1 MATARKV
8 TWTTPTGKKRVRWQY
23 SLQVNGKQDQRMFE
37 TREECEAALQ
47 DRQKEI
53 REGRIYGVV
62 TRKFGQVV
70 EEYLAYKRAKGKRSV
85 EEDDEILNRKLV
97 PFFGADT
104 KMVDLKD
111 SRIADYERAK
121 AVEINPRTER
131 TLTTST
137 VNRHLS
143 VLRCL
148 LRLAKKWGYVREVPQ
163 IEMGKEPE
171 GRLRYLEKDEAI
183 RLLDACRESKKN
195 PYLHSIVTV
204 ALYTGMRKGEVFGLT
219 WDRLDFS
226 RGAILLEHTK
236 SGKRREV
243 PMSQAVHNVL
253 SDLRKQQER
262 VGEAPEGL
270 VFRRA
275 NGARWGEINTAFS
288 VALTKAGISNLRFHD
303 LRHTFAS
310 WLIMDG
316 ATLVEVK
323 ELLGHHDITM
333 TLRYAHL
340 APGRLREAVGRMDRL
355 MEGAPGR
362 TIPGEG
368 FKSGSLP
375 ARAS

>member
-204 ALYTGMRKGEVFGLT
+204 ALYTGMRKGEILGLE
-219 WDRLDFS
+219 WDRMDFS
-226 RGAILLEHTK
+226 RGIILLEQTK

-270 VFRRA
+270 VFRIRTELA
-275 NGARWGEINTAFS
+275 YYPYKFPDWELR
-288 VALTKAGISNLRFHD
+288 GIRD
-303 LRHTFAS
+303 LR
-310 WLIMDG
+310 IYKD
-316 ATLVEVK
+316 
-323 ELLGHHDITM
+323 
-333 TLRYAHL
+333 
-340 APGRLREAVGRMDRL
+340 
-355 MEGAPGR
+355 GR
-362 TIPGEG
+362 TLYH
-368 FKSGSLP
+368 LP
-375 ARAS
+375 QYPLMLRKRASYLTDFKQEAEAAELFRKAQKLEQGLDFYRK

>member
-1 MATARKV
+1 MATVRKV
-8 TWTTPTGKKRVRWQY
+8 TWATPKGKKQVRWQY

-104 KMVDLKD
+104 KMVDIKD

-148 LRLAKKWGYVREVPQ
+148 LRLAKKWGYIREVPQ

-171 GRLRYLEKDEAI
+171 GRLRYLENEEAI

-204 ALYTGMRKGEVFGLT
+204 ALYTGMRKGEILDLEWERV
-219 WDRLDFS
+219 DFS
-226 RGAILLEHTK
+226 RGVILLEHTK

-243 PMSQAVHNVL
+243 PMSQGVHTAL

-270 VFRRA
+270 VFRRS
-275 NGARWGEINTAFS
+275 NGAAWGEINTAFH
-288 VALTKAGISNLRFHD
+288 VALKKAKIADFRFHD
-303 LRHTFAS
+303 LRHTCAS
-310 WLIMDG
+310 WLVTDG
-316 ATLVEVK
+316 ATLMEVK

-340 APGRLREAVGRMDRL
+340 APGRLRDAVGRLDRL
-355 MEGAPGR
+355 LEGASGR
-362 TIPGEG
+362 TTLSEG
-368 FKSGSLP
+368 FKSGSLR